1 MQHQRERDPVLQP
14 KPQRP
19 PRSLGV
25 LLTAWLLLLWG
36 GAITT
41 IVLRAGAPSHHDPLL
56 DQVAF
61 VVFVLHGVLCFLSG
75 ILSLLRRP
83 SLARWFLTA
92 AAVCLGLVGAWIV
105 WWSELHR
112 MPNLSVAALMIVFS
126 VCFLVLARWL
136 GKQEDLEN

>member
-1 MQHQRERDPVLQP
+1 MQHQRERAPLSHP

-36 GAITT
+36 GTITT
-41 IVLRAGAPSHHDPLL
+41 IVLRAGAPTHHDPVL

-61 VVFVLHGVLCFLSG
+61 VVFVLHGLLCFLSG

-105 WWSELHR
+105 WWSTLHR
-112 MPNLSVAALMIVFS
+112 MPNFIVAAAMIVLS
-126 VCFLVLARWL
+126 VCFLVVSHWL
-136 GKQEDLEN
+136 GKQEDLES